1 MKLYIINP
9 LILFAYFSCR
19 DTVTLFF
26 VGGFMISTV
35 NKLEFQ
41 RYMYVYVI
49 RVNKAWLRG
58 YIEKNNSVRYT

>member
-1 MKLYIINP
+1 M
-9 LILFAYFSCR
+9 
-19 DTVTLFF
+19 TLFF
-26 VGGFMISTV
+26 AGGFMISTV